1 MWPFNSSTPAPAVK
15 NYLRVRVY
23 QDSSNWVS
31 HMFDATPATVVE
43 LQRFNDWFISP
54 TAADAAEAFVLC
66 SDSEIFGVHR
76 NGILYYT
83 VERVTK

>member
-1 MWPFNSSTPAPAVK
+1 MWPFNSITPAPAVK

-23 QDSSNWVS
+23 QDSTNWVGY
-31 HMFDATPATVVE
+31 MFDATPATVVE
-43 LQRFNDWFISP
+43 LQRFKDWFISS
-54 TAADAAEAFVLC
+54 TVTDAAEAFVLE
-66 SDSEIFGVHR
+66 SGSEVFGVHR